1 MAINTENKI
10 MGNLVKVFTCEITGI
25 STTYTYRKDSIV
37 SGIEKAEFEY
47 PKEYLDEFNKK
58 EKRQSNLP
66 KTKQMFLNPK
76 TGKEVGYYRAKNLG
90 LVK

>member
-1 MAINTENKI
+1 MIKPYTKT
-10 MGNLVKVFTCEITGI
+10 FTCDVTGI
-25 STTYTYRKDSIV
+25 KTTYTYNGASIV
-37 SGIEKAEFEY
+37 NGIIKAEFEY

-58 EKRQSNLP
+58 EKIKNNLP
-66 KTKQMFLNPK
+66 KTKQMFLNPA

>member
-1 MAINTENKI
+1 MTKPY
-10 MGNLVKVFTCEITGI
+10 VKVFVCELTGI
-25 STTYTYRKDSIV
+25 KTTYTYNGESIV
-37 SGIEKAEFEY
+37 SGIVKAEFEY

-58 EKRQSNLP
+58 EKYQKNLP

-76 TGKEVGYYRAKNLG
+76 TGKEVSYYRAKALG

>member
-1 MAINTENKI
+1 MKKLIS
-10 MGNLVKVFTCEITGI
+10 VFTCEHTGI
-25 STTYTYRKDSIV
+25 VTTYTYRTHSIT

-58 EKRQSNLP
+58 EKRQSSLP

>member
-1 MAINTENKI
+1 MKK
-10 MGNLVKVFTCEITGI
+10 LVSVFTCEHTGI
-25 STTYTYRKDSIV
+25 VTTYTYRTQSIT

-47 PKEYLDEFNKK
+47 PKGYLEEFNKK
-58 EKRQSNLP
+58 EKYQKNLP

-76 TGKEVGYYRAKNLG
+76 TGKEVSYFRAKTLG

>member
-1 MAINTENKI
+1 MIKPY
-10 MGNLVKVFTCEITGI
+10 VKVFVCELTGI
-25 STTYTYRKDSIV
+25 KTTYTYNSESIV
-37 SGIEKAEFEY
+37 SGIVKAEFEY

-58 EKRQSNLP
+58 EKYQKNLP

-76 TGKEVGYYRAKNLG
+76 TGKEVSYYRAKALG

>member
-1 MAINTENKI
+1 MTKPY
-10 MGNLVKVFTCEITGI
+10 VKVFVCELTGI
-25 STTYTYRKDSIV
+25 KTTYTYNGESIV
-37 SGIEKAEFEY
+37 SGIVKAEFEY

-58 EKRQSNLP
+58 EKYQKNLP

-76 TGKEVGYYRAKNLG
+76 TGKEVSYYRAKTLG

>member
-1 MAINTENKI
+1 MKKLIS
-10 MGNLVKVFTCEITGI
+10 VFTCEHTGI
-25 STTYTYRKDSIV
+25 VTIYTYRTHSIT

-58 EKRQSNLP
+58 EKRQSSLP

>member
-1 MAINTENKI
+1 M
-10 MGNLVKVFTCEITGI
+10 VKVFVCEVTGI
-25 STTYTYRKDSIV
+25 KTTYTYNGNSII
-37 SGIEKAEFEY
+37 SGMAKAEFEY

-58 EKRQSNLP
+58 EKRQSTLP

>member
-1 MAINTENKI
+1 MS
-10 MGNLVKVFTCEITGI
+10 NLVKVFTCELTGI
-25 STTYTYRKDSIV
+25 KTTYTYRKDSVV

-47 PKEYLDEFNKK
+47 PKEYLDDFAKK
-58 EKRQSNLP
+58 EKIKNNLP
-66 KTKQMFLNPK
+66 KTKQMYLNPQ

>member
-1 MAINTENKI
+1 MIKPY
-10 MGNLVKVFTCEITGI
+10 VKVFVCEKTGI
-25 STTYTYRKDSIV
+25 KTTYTYNGASIV
-37 SGIEKAEFEY
+37 RGMIKAEFEY

-58 EKRQSNLP
+58 EKMKSNLP
-66 KTKQMFLNPK
+66 KTKQMFLNPA

>member
-1 MAINTENKI
+1 MNS
-10 MGNLVKVFTCEITGI
+10 LVKVFVCDLTGI
-25 STTYTYRKDSIV
+25 KTTYTYRTESII

-58 EKRQSNLP
+58 EKYQKNLP
-66 KTKQMFLNPK
+66 KTKQMYLNPK
-76 TGKEVGYYRAKNLG
+76 TGKEVSYYRAKVLG

>member
-1 MAINTENKI
+1 MIKPY
-10 MGNLVKVFTCEITGI
+10 VKVFVCELTGI
-25 STTYTYRKDSIV
+25 KTTYTYNGESIV
-37 SGIEKAEFEY
+37 SGIVKAEFEY

-58 EKRQSNLP
+58 EKYQKNLP

-76 TGKEVGYYRAKNLG
+76 TGKEVSYYRAKALG

>member
-1 MAINTENKI
+1 MIKPY
-10 MGNLVKVFTCEITGI
+10 VKVFVCELTGI
-25 STTYTYRKDSIV
+25 KTTYTYNGASIV
-37 SGIEKAEFEY
+37 NGIIKAEFEY

-58 EKRQSNLP
+58 EKIKNNRP
-66 KTKQMFLNPK
+66 KPKQMVLTPT

>member
-1 MAINTENKI
+1 MNKLI
-10 MGNLVKVFTCEITGI
+10 SVFTCDVTGI
-25 STTYTYRKDSIV
+25 KTTYTYRG
-37 SGIEKAEFEY
+37 SGIERAEFEY
-47 PKEYLDEFNKK
+47 PKEYLDEFSRK
-58 EKRQSNLP
+58 EKRQSTLP

>member
-1 MAINTENKI
+1 MI
-10 MGNLVKVFTCEITGI
+10 
-25 STTYTYRKDSIV
+25 
-37 SGIEKAEFEY
+37 KAEFEY

-58 EKRQSNLP
+58 EKIKNNLP
-66 KTKQMFLNPK
+66 KTKQMFLNPA

>member
-1 MAINTENKI
+1 MIKPYIKT
-10 MGNLVKVFTCEITGI
+10 FTCDVTGI
-25 STTYTYRKDSIV
+25 KTTYTYNGASIV
-37 SGIEKAEFEY
+37 NGMIKAEFEY

-58 EKRQSNLP
+58 EKRQSSLP

>member
-1 MAINTENKI
+1 MNK
-10 MGNLVKVFTCEITGI
+10 LVSVFTCEHTGI
-25 STTYTYRKDSIV
+25 KTTYTYRGSSIV

-58 EKRQSNLP
+58 EKYKKNLP
-66 KTKQMFLNPK
+66 KTKQMYLNPK
-76 TGKEVGYYRAKNLG
+76 TGKEVSYYRAKTLG